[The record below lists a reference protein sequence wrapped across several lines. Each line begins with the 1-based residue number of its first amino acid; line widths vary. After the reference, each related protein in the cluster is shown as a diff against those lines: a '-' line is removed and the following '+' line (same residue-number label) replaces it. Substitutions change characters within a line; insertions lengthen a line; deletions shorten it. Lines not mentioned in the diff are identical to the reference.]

1 MTFFCFK
8 TVLGLPEWLFP
19 IIWESAMPTIKLTEK
34 AIARLPAPDP
44 SSGQM
49 LHWDSEL
56 KGFGV
61 LCSGTTGAKSY
72 VVQHALKDGRR
83 RRDAPG
89 RGGGRGE
96 GDAKDL
102 LRR

>member
-1 MTFFCFK
+1 
-8 TVLGLPEWLFP
+8 
-19 IIWESAMPTIKLTEK
+19 MPTIKLTEK

-83 RRDAPG
+83 RRVTSGPCNVMRLA
-89 RGGGRGE
+89 
-96 GDAKDL
+96 
-102 LRR
+102 RRWPRRRRR